1 MSSCPLAVHR
11 TEQIIC
17 PQAPLRT
24 NAVSMFCCEQSSARS
39 PPHRAE
45 YCPQIP
51 LRMIA
56 LSVICCEQSSALC
69 HRTEQS
75 IALRYRYERSPCPC
89 LLRAVVRSQS
99 TAQSRVLSSD
109 TATNDRT
116 VRDLLRAVVRSMPSH
131 RAKYCPQVPLRT
143 IAVSVF
149 AASSRPL
156 AVHRTEQSIVL
167 RYRYE

>member
-24 NAVSMFCCEQSSARS
+24 NAVSMFCCEQLSARS
-39 PPHRAE
+39 ASYRASH
-45 YCPQIP
+45 
-51 LRMIA
+51 LA
-56 LSVICCEQSSALC
+56 SVSVICCEQSSALC

-75 IALRYRYERSPCPC
+75 IVLRYRYERSQCPC

-99 TAQSRVLSSD
+99 HRTEQSIVSD

-116 VRDLLRAVVRSMPSH
+116 VRDLLRAVVRSVPSH